1 MSVFCDLPAIAD
13 NRELISQ
20 SFKNDKW
27 RAMEYSTSLGS
38 GQLLMAPIGSAPE
51 PIALS
56 PALSGW
62 QKIYIGFF
70 ATESYIHS
78 DNYFYIKLSNE
89 DRYTPIRF
97 IKKGMPENWK
107 VHEFF
112 QEVFF
117 KCADMTDLK
126 LILSKP
132 QVSAPALSGIAWIRC
147 EEMSEAEI
155 ERYKSSLQKD
165 NKCVQMHIDID
176 PLADDL
182 SADKE
187 DYFSKVDMLKNT
199 NADFCSLEYSMIF
212 EDHGQAPL
220 DLTFQDVT
228 QMPLSSGK
236 YSFEEIFEKCLE
248 FSKKTNVPLYA
259 TERMSVASFHYPINN
274 PTFRNSFVLDNPQFH
289 CKNRDGSDTLI
300 CSYAYSQVQDFVI
313 SRMVKMVKL
322 GFKGISMIL
331 HRGIHVGFEAP
342 VLERF
347 KALYPDTDPRLLP
360 VSDERLHS
368 VWCEI
373 MTEFIRKLRKTLD
386 SIAGEHIMLNAIT
399 DYGLESAKNFGLDI
413 EQWAREGLIDS
424 VSQADME
431 IYEDLTDCMSEHDPA
446 LIDLDKYKKCLGERE
461 VVCRHYATDVDKICA
476 HIREFKALEE
486 KYGIKVYHALPW
498 VHTVAAEEYM
508 DAVEQMKRCGAERFL
523 AWNTN
528 HMMPNRPEFLL
539 ASSIGNDIGVDTA
552 LRSFYRV
559 LSLDGVDISQFVP
572 NWRG

>member
-1 MSVFCDLPAIAD
+1 MSIFCDLPAITE

-20 SFKNDKW
+20 SFKKDKW
-27 RAMEYSTSLGS
+27 RTMEYSTSLGS
-38 GQLLMAPIGSAPE
+38 GQLLLAPIGSAPE
-51 PIALS
+51 PIVLS
-56 PALSGW
+56 PKLSGW

-70 ATESYIHS
+70 VTESYSHT
-78 DNYFYIKLSNE
+78 DNYLYLKLSDE
-89 DRYTPIRF
+89 DWYTPIRF
-97 IKKGMPENWK
+97 MKKGMPEMWK
-107 VHEFF
+107 THEYF

-117 KCADMTDLK
+117 KCADITDLK

-132 QVSAPALSGIAWIRC
+132 QVVASVLAGIAWIRC
-147 EEMSEAEI
+147 EEMSEVEI
-155 ERYKSSLQKD
+155 ERYKNSLHKD

-176 PLADDL
+176 SFADDI
-182 SADKE
+182 SPEKSE
-187 DYFSKVDMLKNT
+187 CFSKLDMLKNT
-199 NADFCSLEYSMIF
+199 NADFCSLEYSMLF
-212 EDHGQAPL
+212 EDHGETAF
-220 DLTFQDVT
+220 DSTFVDITPSVHC
-228 QMPLSSGK
+228 SGI
-236 YSFEEIFEKCLE
+236 YSFEEIFKKYLARSEKIG
-248 FSKKTNVPLYA
+248 VPLYA
-259 TERMSVASFHYPINN
+259 TERMSVANFHFPINC
-274 PTFRNSFVLDNPQFH
+274 PTLHNSFVSDNPQLH

-313 SRMVKMVKL
+313 SRMIKMVKL

-342 VLERF
+342 VIERF
-347 KALYPDTDPRLLP
+347 KTLYPNTDPRLLP
-360 VSDERLHS
+360 VSDKRLHS

-386 SIAGEHIMLNAIT
+386 SISGEHIMLNAIT

-431 IYEDLTDCMSEHDPA
+431 IYEDLTDCMDDKAPNI
-446 LIDLDKYKKCLGERE
+446 IDLEKYKQQFAKRQ
-461 VVCRHYATDVDKICA
+461 VICRHYGTDVDKVCA
-476 HIREFKALEE
+476 HIPEFKALEE
-486 KYGIKVYHALPW
+486 KYGIKVYHVLPW
-498 VHTVAAEEYM
+498 VHTVAPEEYM

-539 ASSIGNDIGVDTA
+539 ASSIGNDLGVDTQ